1 MLPPFSSSLTVFRAL
16 GYYNNT
22 TVIVPDASAAG
33 HVKDS
38 SSSFQDFH
46 INFPIPH
53 SVRKYQKMSHQL
65 VSNYQ
70 MPHLERHVKVMKV
83 FRNVCQMRLF
93 FGFLNTVLS
102 LNKGQKHKN
111 NRGI

>member
-53 SVRKYQKMSHQL
+53 IVRKYPKMSNQF
-65 VSNYQ
+65 VSKNQ
-70 MPHLERHVKVMKV
+70 ILEKHVK
-83 FRNVCQMRLF
+83 L
-93 FGFLNTVLS
+93 
-102 LNKGQKHKN
+102 HKE
-111 NRGI
+111 GIS